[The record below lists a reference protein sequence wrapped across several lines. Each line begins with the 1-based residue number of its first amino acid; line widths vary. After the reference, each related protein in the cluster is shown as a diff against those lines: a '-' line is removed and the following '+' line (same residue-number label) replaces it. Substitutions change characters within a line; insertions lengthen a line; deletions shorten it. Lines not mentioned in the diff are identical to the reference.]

1 MHCITRRMAGDI
13 DSMYN
18 KIKTNLKRQTESI
31 AAETQELEKQSYTL
45 DAQLSALKI
54 QNEVYSY
61 K

>member
-1 MHCITRRMAGDI
+1 MAGDI